1 MARIPKD
8 GPVSVRNV
16 MDVLGTDITSVVRL
30 CSNATKNIN
39 IFSTRRPIVHPSLGG
54 LTDVERMAANL
65 GFTMNQYS
73 TPAELYSAL
82 QAGTAWSAP
91 FPNGTYPGQPCR
103 LGDFRGYDH
112 DARPFVPAEGD
123 IALDDGNPSHLFF
136 GQRVIQSTDDIGWTQ
151 MAQVASAYPCLVIFN
166 SKGALLGW
174 KTAAKTWGEGGA
186 DIPLSVIDDTII
198 NKEVDY
204 TYMLCCS
211 GARKTLFM
219 SSTAARKFF
228 AIPSREPLYG
238 SLRYSAQLADLQL
251 DVVGL
256 LGGTAIKGDS
266 DVVFR
271 GAGRYAGFDSVGGSS
286 EYLEVGFGGELAM
299 LVDIVNES
307 DSVTRRLTSLAVTI
321 GNNLLGS
328 PSEAV
333 PQVFPATRTGL
344 ELTDGTTWVT
354 LGAQRTLWANPI
366 EIGPGET
373 VSVALYLPALLTTS
387 GLGTPVAQP
396 KDPISAAGQLGFKWG
411 STTSTNVQAVRNVM
425 LRFTNGIT
433 DTGGTIPVENL

>member
-16 MDVLGTDITSVVRL
+16 MDVLATDITSVVRL

-54 LTDVERMAANL
+54 LTDAERMAANL

-91 FPNGTYPGQPCR
+91 FPDGTYPGQPCR

-174 KTAAKTWGEGGA
+174 KTAAKAWGEGGA
-186 DIPLSVIDDTII
+186 DIPLSVIDDAII

-211 GARKTLFM
+211 GACKTSFM
-219 SSTAARKFF
+219 STTAARKFF

-238 SLRYSAQLADLQL
+238 SLRYSAQLADLQFK
-251 DVVGL
+251 VVGL
-256 LGGTAIKGDS
+256 LGGTVIKADS
-266 DVVFR
+266 NVVFT
-271 GAGRYAGFDSVGGSS
+271 GADRYAGFALVDGSS

-307 DSVTRRLTSLAVTI
+307 DSVTRRLSSLAVTI

-333 PQVFPATRTGL
+333 PQVFPATKKGL
-344 ELTDGTTWVT
+344 SMIDGTTAVT
-354 LGAQRTLWANPI
+354 LGAQRTLWTNPI

-373 VSVALYLPALLTTS
+373 VSVALYLPTLLTTR
-387 GLGTPVAQP
+387 GFGT
-396 KDPISAAGQLGFKWG
+396 SAARPASPVKGSGQLGFKWG
-411 STTSTNVQAVRNVM
+411 STTSANVQSGHNVI
-425 LRFTNGIT
+425 LRFTTGGT

>member
-16 MDVLGTDITSVVRL
+16 MDVLATDITSVVRL

-54 LTDVERMAANL
+54 LTDAERMAANL

-91 FPNGTYPGQPCR
+91 FPDGTYPGQPCR

-174 KTAAKTWGEGGA
+174 KTAAKAWGEGGA
-186 DIPLSVIDDTII
+186 DIPLSVIDDAII

-211 GARKTLFM
+211 GACKTSFM
-219 SSTAARKFF
+219 STTAARKFF

-238 SLRYSAQLADLQL
+238 SLRYSAQLADLQFK
-251 DVVGL
+251 VGGL
-256 LGGTAIKGDS
+256 LGGTVIKADS
-266 DVVFR
+266 NVVFT
-271 GAGRYAGFDSVGGSS
+271 GADRYAGFALVDGSS

-307 DSVTRRLTSLAVTI
+307 DSVTRRLSSLAVTI

-333 PQVFPATRTGL
+333 PQVFPATKKGL
-344 ELTDGTTWVT
+344 SMIDGTTAVT
-354 LGAQRTLWANPI
+354 LGAQRTLWTNPI

-373 VSVALYLPALLTTS
+373 VSVALYLPTLLTTR
-387 GLGTPVAQP
+387 GFGT
-396 KDPISAAGQLGFKWG
+396 SAARPASPVKGSGQLGFKWG
-411 STTSTNVQAVRNVM
+411 STTSANVQSGHNVI
-425 LRFTNGIT
+425 LRFTTGGT

>member
-16 MDVLGTDITSVVRL
+16 MDVLATDITSVVRL

-54 LTDVERMAANL
+54 LTDAERMAANL
-65 GFTMNQYS
+65 GFTMNQYNL
-73 TPAELYSAL
+73 PAELYSAL

-91 FPNGTYPGQPCR
+91 FPDGTYPGQPCR

-166 SKGALLGW
+166 SKGELAGW
-174 KTAAKTWGEGGA
+174 KTAAKAWGEGGA
-186 DIPLSVIDDTII
+186 DIPLSVNDDTII
-198 NKEVDY
+198 RKEVDY

-211 GARKTLFM
+211 GACKTNFM
-219 SSTAARKFF
+219 STTAARKFF

-238 SLRYSAQLADLQL
+238 SLRYSALLADLQFK
-251 DVVGL
+251 VVGL
-256 LGGTAIKGDS
+256 LGGTVIKGDS
-266 DVVFR
+266 DVVFK
-271 GAGRYAGFDSVGGSS
+271 GAGRYAGFESMGDSS
-286 EYLEVGFGGELAM
+286 EYLNVGITGELAM
-299 LVDIVNES
+299 LVDIVNKSE
-307 DSVTRRLTSLAVTI
+307 SVTRRLSSLSVTI

-333 PQVFPATRTGL
+333 PQVFPATRNGF
-344 ELTDGTTWVT
+344 ELIDGTTGVT

-366 EIGPGET
+366 EIGPGKT
-373 VSVALYLPALLTTS
+373 VSVALYLPALLTTR
-387 GLGTPVAQP
+387 GLGTNSTPP
-396 KDPISAAGQLGFKWG
+396 KGAASATGLLGFKWG
-411 STTSTNVQAVRNVM
+411 STSSTNVQAVRNAL

-433 DTGGTIPVENL
+433 DTGGTIPVE

>member
-1 MARIPKD
+1 M
-8 GPVSVRNV
+8 
-16 MDVLGTDITSVVRL
+16 
-30 CSNATKNIN
+30 
-39 IFSTRRPIVHPSLGG
+39 
-54 LTDVERMAANL
+54 
-65 GFTMNQYS
+65 
-73 TPAELYSAL
+73 
-82 QAGTAWSAP
+82 
-91 FPNGTYPGQPCR
+91 
-103 LGDFRGYDH
+103 
-112 DARPFVPAEGD
+112 
-123 IALDDGNPSHLFF
+123 
-136 GQRVIQSTDDIGWTQ
+136 
-151 MAQVASAYPCLVIFN
+151 
-166 SKGALLGW
+166 
-174 KTAAKTWGEGGA
+174 
-186 DIPLSVIDDTII
+186 
-198 NKEVDY
+198 
-204 TYMLCCS
+204 
-211 GARKTLFM
+211 
-219 SSTAARKFF
+219 
-228 AIPSREPLYG
+228 
-238 SLRYSAQLADLQL
+238 
-251 DVVGL
+251 GL

-286 EYLEVGFGGELAM
+286 EYLNVGIAGELAM
-299 LVDIVNES
+299 LVDIVNKS
-307 DSVTRRLTSLAVTI
+307 KSVTRRLTSLSVTI
-321 GNNLLGS
+321 SNNLLGS

>member
-16 MDVLGTDITSVVRL
+16 MDVLATDITSVVRL

-54 LTDVERMAANL
+54 LTDAERMAANL

-91 FPNGTYPGQPCR
+91 FPDGTYPGQPCR

-174 KTAAKTWGEGGA
+174 KTAAKAWGEGGA

-211 GARKTLFM
+211 GACKTSFM
-219 SSTAARKFF
+219 STTAARKFF

-238 SLRYSAQLADLQL
+238 SLRYSAQLADLQFK
-251 DVVGL
+251 VVGL
-256 LGGTAIKGDS
+256 LGGTVIKADS
-266 DVVFR
+266 NVVFT
-271 GAGRYAGFDSVGGSS
+271 GAGRYAGFALADGSS

-307 DSVTRRLTSLAVTI
+307 KSVTRRLSSLAVTI

-333 PQVFPATRTGL
+333 PQVFPATRKGL
-344 ELTDGTTWVT
+344 SMIDGTTAVT

-373 VSVALYLPALLTTS
+373 VSVALYLPALLTTRGVGTSAARPASPVKGS
-387 GLGTPVAQP
+387 GL
-396 KDPISAAGQLGFKWG
+396 LGFKWG
-411 STTSTNVQAVRNVM
+411 STTSTNVQSGHNVM
-425 LRFTNGIT
+425 LRFTTGGT
-433 DTGGTIPVENL
+433 YTGGTIPVENL